1 MFTFVVSCLMHVNTH
16 TKLLQCQMGR
26 AAMIAAAF
34 GGSLPHGVTG
44 TNERCTLIVSN
55 LNTDVSLALF

>member
-1 MFTFVVSCLMHVNTH
+1 
-16 TKLLQCQMGR
+16 
-26 AAMIAAAF
+26 MIAAAF

-44 TNERCTLIVSN
+44 ANERCTLIVSN